1 MRTNW
6 LRSGA
11 VAGVLA
17 FLLFVSINIVADRL
31 FSSARLDMTQEGL
44 FTLSEGTEEVLEGLN
59 ERVSIT
65 FYFSERAAANNPRL
79 FAYGRRV
86 EDLLREYRALA
97 GSKIDLKVVDPRPF
111 TQAEDEAAAAG
122 IRPIGGLGDG
132 APLYL
137 GLVAEDS
144 TDQEEVIEFLS
155 PDREQ
160 FLEYDLT
167 KLIYTLDAKALP
179 KLAILTT
186 LPLEGAPGN
195 PLMGGG
201 GTPPQI
207 VYEQLAELFDVT
219 MLDPGF
225 DALPVDTDVL
235 LLAHPP
241 ALSDRQRYLIDQYV
255 LGGGHAALFLDPQ
268 SEASLA
274 AGGPMAGMGGDM
286 PDHSGLPD
294 LLAAWGVEM
303 TEDKLVGDLAYSQR
317 VDFGGGGFRQTK
329 DYVLWLAVTDDSI
342 DPRDP
347 VTGPVNALNFATAG
361 ALSPI
366 DGATTAFR
374 PLVQSS
380 RASALMDIPANLA
393 QPDADALMRAL
404 DPDDRVYTLAAR
416 VSGPARTAFADGPVA
431 PEPAP
436 ADAADGADTAAGDTE
451 AGDER
456 SEPAAD
462 DAGQSDPG
470 EGDAGE
476 AASDDAASPDAQ
488 AESVPATEIQAAHHT
503 EGDINIIVVAD
514 ADLMDDRFWVRVQNI
529 FGQRVAQ
536 PIADN
541 GTFVI
546 NALENLSGSKA
557 LMSLRGRGVSQ
568 RPFSVVEEMRRDAE
582 ARYLEQEQ
590 RLQARLEE
598 TERRLAE
605 LQGQTPDDQLL
616 LSPEQEA
623 AIERFRQERLAVRQ
637 DLRDVERNLRS
648 DIERLGNLLAFLN
661 IAAVPMLVVL
671 GVGVLVIW
679 RRKRGARP

>member
-207 VYEQLAELFDVT
+207 VYEQLVELFDVT
-219 MLDPGF
+219 VLDPGF
-225 DALPVDTDVL
+225 DALPADTDVL
-235 LLAHPP
+235 MLAHPP

-286 PDHSGLPD
+286 PDSSGLPD

-431 PEPAP
+431 PEPDP
-436 ADAADGADTAAGDTE
+436 ADEGDAAE
-451 AGDER
+451 ESDER
-456 SEPAAD
+456 AEPA
-462 DAGQSDPG
+462 
-470 EGDAGE
+470 EGDAGG
-476 AASDDAASPDAQ
+476 AASDDAASPDAG
-488 AESVPATEIQAAHHT
+488 AESVPATEIQAAHRT
-503 EGDINIIVVAD
+503 QGDINIIVVAD

-568 RPFSVVEEMRRDAE
+568 RPFAVVEEMRRDAE

-637 DLRDVERNLRS
+637 ELRDVERNLRS

-661 IAAVPMLVVL
+661 IAAVPMLIVL
-671 GVGVLVIW
+671 GVGVLVVW